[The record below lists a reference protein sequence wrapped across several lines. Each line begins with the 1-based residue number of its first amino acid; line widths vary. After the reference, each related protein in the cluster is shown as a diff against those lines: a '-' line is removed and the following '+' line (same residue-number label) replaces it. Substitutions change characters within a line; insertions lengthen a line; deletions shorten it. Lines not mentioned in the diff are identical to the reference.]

1 MVIVVSIIII
11 IVIIIVTIIVII
23 IIIIIIIIITVQQ
36 RLSVRDEKSCPISE
50 GGSPFSKMCFY
61 LLSNRDKDED
71 EHVDEDFPSKMY
83 LCSNCTKE
91 KGEEI

>member
-1 MVIVVSIIII
+1 MVI
-11 IVIIIVTIIVII
+11 IVIIIVV
-23 IIIIIIIIITVQQ
+23 IIIIIIITVQQ

-71 EHVDEDFPSKMY
+71 EDFDDDLPS
-83 LCSNCTKE
+83 
-91 KGEEI
+91 

>member
-11 IVIIIVTIIVII
+11 IVIIIFIIIVG
-23 IIIIIIIIITVQQ
+23 IIIIIITVQQ

-71 EHVDEDFPSKMY
+71 EDVDEGLPS
-83 LCSNCTKE
+83 
-91 KGEEI
+91 